1 MKKSVF
7 AVNGMK
13 CVHCKVNV
21 ENAFATSCLRVHCM
35 NEVGGLRSVEDF
47 WKTEEVWTVNGRDCL
62 YVVVYPF
69 LSGCSMDFFPSYG
82 KM

>member
-1 MKKSVF
+1 
-7 AVNGMK
+7 
-13 CVHCKVNV
+13 
-21 ENAFATSCLRVHCM
+21 M
-35 NEVGGLRSVEDF
+35 NELGDLRSVEDF

>member
-1 MKKSVF
+1 
-7 AVNGMK
+7 
-13 CVHCKVNV
+13 
-21 ENAFATSCLRVHCM
+21 M
-35 NEVGGLRSVEDF
+35 NEVGSLRSVEDF
-47 WKTEEVWTVNGRDCL
+47 WKTFWKTEEVWTVSGRDCL